1 MLRQITNADDGN
13 NDKWIAKKKKCLFR
27 GSGGGEMGGGGWGEA
42 GRGSI
47 TWIVQPIIK
56 TKV

>member
-1 MLRQITNADDGN
+1 MDSQ
-13 NDKWIAKKKKCLFR
+13 KKKCFFR